1 MTFNSYFEHTEAIF
15 KELKILSI
23 YKLNQYLTSLFMFRY
38 HNLKNLPETFINY
51 FIPNNEIHDHGTRN
65 ATKLHKTYKRTNYVI
80 HTLPNKRVD
89 VWNNIAPKYKSIFSY
104 STFKIKIKNHYIF
117 NN

>member
-1 MTFNSYFEHTEAIF
+1 
-15 KELKILSI
+15 
-23 YKLNQYLTSLFMFRY
+23 MFRY
-38 HNLKNLPETFINY
+38 HNLKNLPETFVNY

-80 HTLPNKRVD
+80 HTLSNKGVD

-104 STFKIKIKNHYIF
+104 STFKIKIKIKNHYIF